1 MSRPMT
7 DGSPTGRTEVT
18 FSSDRGEERLTNDE
32 LRSLFL
38 FESLTDEQ
46 LSWLGE
52 RGWVAS
58 LPSGATVLEEG
69 APAALIMILLSGTIV
84 MRRRVGRDDVEITRT
99 DQRGVYAGAMQS
111 YVDDPSAQKYT
122 ATVSVVNDVRLW
134 VIRSEDFAHAMRT
147 WFPMAMHLL
156 EGLFLGMRNSQE
168 LVGQR
173 QQLLALGRISA
184 GLTHELNNPA
194 AAAVRANA
202 ALKDRVAGM
211 RHKLAMLAHNEIDPR
226 LLELLVD
233 VQEEAVLAI
242 ASAPSLTA
250 IEESEREDVLSDW
263 LDGHGVV
270 GGWELAPV
278 FVAAGTTPEF
288 LDKLAD
294 GSPTD
299 LLDGAVRWLAYTLE
313 TELLLGEITDSV
325 TRISTL
331 LAGAKQYSHM
341 DRAPFERADIHV
353 GLKSTLAMMAGKLDG
368 LTVVKDLDRSL
379 PLIPIYVGELN
390 QVWTNLIDNAV
401 QAMDGKGTLTIRTSL
416 DGDHVRVEIGDTG
429 PGVPAEL
436 RQRIFEPFF
445 TTKPVGQGTGLGLE
459 FSYRIV
465 VGRHGGDLRVES
477 QPGDTRFVVRLPLT
491 ERPAPQ

>member
-1 MSRPMT
+1 MSLT
-7 DGSPTGRTEVT
+7 SE
-18 FSSDRGEERLTNDE
+18 RGDERLTNDE

-38 FESLTDEQ
+38 FEALTDEQ

-52 RGWVAS
+52 RGWVVS
-58 LPSGATVLEEG
+58 LPSGATVFNEG
-69 APAALIMILLSGTIV
+69 APAELIMVLLSGAIV
-84 MRRRVGRDDVEITRT
+84 MRRRVGPDDVEIVRT

-111 YVDDPSAQKYT
+111 YIDDPSLQNHT
-122 ATVSVVNDVRLW
+122 ATVSVLSDVRLW
-134 VIRSEDFAHAMRT
+134 LIRAEDFSEAVRT
-147 WFPMAMHLL
+147 WFPMAIHLL
-156 EGLFLGMRNSQE
+156 EGLFLGMRNSQQ
-168 LVGQR
+168 LVQQR
-173 QQLLALGRISA
+173 QQLLALGALTA

-211 RHKLAMLAHNEIDPR
+211 RRKLAMLAHNEIDPR

-233 VQEEAVLAI
+233 VQEEAVLGI
-242 ASAPSLTA
+242 ASVPKLTA
-250 IEESEREDVLSDW
+250 IEESEREDDLSAW
-263 LDGHGVV
+263 LDAHGVT

-278 FVAAGTTPEF
+278 FVGAGTTPEF
-288 LDKLAD
+288 LDKVAE
-294 GSPTD
+294 GAPAD
-299 LLDGAVRWLAYTLE
+299 LLDGALRWLAYTLE

-331 LAGAKQYSHM
+331 VAAAKQYSHM
-341 DRAPFERADIHV
+341 DRAPFERADIHD
-353 GLKSTLAMMAGKLDG
+353 GLKSTLSMLAGKLDG

-379 PLIPIYVGELN
+379 PLVPIYGGELN

-401 QAMDGKGTLTIRTSL
+401 QAMDGHGTMTIRTSL
-416 DGDHVRVEIGDTG
+416 DGDYVRVEIGDTG

-445 TTKPVGQGTGLGLE
+445 TTKPVGQGTGLGLDI
-459 FSYRIV
+459 SYRIV

-477 QPGDTRFVVRLPLT
+477 QPGNTRFIVRLPLT
-491 ERPAPQ
+491 ERPAPA

>member
-1 MSRPMT
+1 VSLTSERT
-7 DGSPTGRTEVT
+7 D
-18 FSSDRGEERLTNDE
+18 ERLTNDE

-38 FESLTDEQ
+38 FEALTDEQ

-52 RGWVAS
+52 RGWVVS
-58 LPSGATVLEEG
+58 LPSGATVFNEG
-69 APAALIMILLSGTIV
+69 APAELIMVLLSGAIV
-84 MRRRVGRDDVEITRT
+84 MRRRVGPDDVEIVRT

-111 YVDDPSAQKYT
+111 YIDDPSLQNHT
-122 ATVSVVNDVRLW
+122 ATVSVLSDVRLW
-134 VIRSEDFAHAMRT
+134 LIRAEDFSEAVRT
-147 WFPMAMHLL
+147 WFPMAIHLL
-156 EGLFLGMRNSQE
+156 EGLFLGMRNSQQ
-168 LVGQR
+168 LVQQR
-173 QQLLALGRISA
+173 QQLLALGALTA

-211 RHKLAMLAHNEIDPR
+211 RRKLAMLAHNEIDPR

-233 VQEEAVLAI
+233 VQEEAVLGI
-242 ASAPSLTA
+242 ASAPKLTA
-250 IEESEREDVLSDW
+250 IEESEREDDLSDW
-263 LDGHGVV
+263 LDAHGVT

-278 FVAAGTTPEF
+278 FVGAGTTPEF
-288 LDKLAD
+288 LDKVAE
-294 GSPTD
+294 GAPAD
-299 LLDGAVRWLAYTLE
+299 LLDGALRWLAYTLE

-331 LAGAKQYSHM
+331 VAAAKQYSHM
-341 DRAPFERADIHV
+341 DRAPFERADIHD
-353 GLKSTLAMMAGKLDG
+353 GLKSTLSMLAGKLDG

-379 PLIPIYVGELN
+379 PVVPIYGGELN

-401 QAMDGKGTLTIRTSL
+401 QAMDGHGTLTIRTSL

-445 TTKPVGQGTGLGLE
+445 TTKPVGQGTGLGLDI
-459 FSYRIV
+459 SYRIV

-477 QPGDTRFVVRLPLT
+477 QPGNTRFIVRLPLT
-491 ERPAPQ
+491 ERPAPA